1 MELIAEFGAFLLVG
15 PEPTVLWTNRGLS
28 EIQCI
33 EKVQSYP
40 SMEF

>member
-1 MELIAEFGAFLLVG
+1 MELAAEFEVFLLVRL
-15 PEPTVLWTNRGLS
+15 EPVVLWTNRGHS